1 MPKGTFND
9 KARNDYEQRRL
20 DSDLMGAVRCG
31 STIMVEVHLSRGANP
46 NATDDSGLPAIISA
60 AYSRNAGHIR
70 ALAAAGADV
79 NTRGQEG
86 KTALMFCVEDFAND
100 AVDALLECGADPN
113 LKDDSGKTALMY
125 TAEFGQVDMVE
136 RLVKGGADVLALN
149 NDGESACDLI
159 RKRGST
165 FRDEFVDGI
174 LFDSTEAALKADDSH
189 NPALKKDIKAMA
201 PLRLKSNP

>member
-1 MPKGTFND
+1 MSKHRFNA
-9 KARNDYEQRRL
+9 KARDDYEQERL
-20 DSDLMGAVRCG
+20 DSELMSTVRSG

-46 NATDDSGLPAIISA
+46 NATDADGLPAIISA

-70 ALAAAGADV
+70 ALVAAGAEV
-79 NTRGQEG
+79 NTKDKDGR
-86 KTALMFCVEDFAND
+86 TALMFCVEGFAND

-113 LKDDSGKTALMY
+113 LKDNSGNTALMY

-136 RLVKGGADVLALN
+136 RLVRGGADVLSLN
-149 NDGESACDLI
+149 NDGESACDLL

-174 LFDSTEAALKADDSH
+174 VFDSAEAARKADDSH
-189 NPALKKDIKAMA
+189 NPALKKPMTVKA
-201 PLRLKSNP
+201 PLRLKF